1 MSAWELTNVTA
12 QLVLP
17 PGVFILLGLVGLAF
31 ARSHAKFGTT
41 LAAISL
47 VSLYLL
53 STSVVSKFLVQSLE
67 VPYSDPAAESNAM
80 AIVVLG
86 GGSYHRAPEYGGDTV
101 ANASLERV
109 RYAAHLHKRTGK
121 PLLVTSGNPV
131 GGETS
136 EAEQMKHALRDFGAP
151 VKWVETRSN
160 NTWENARFTQTVLKK
175 AGVQSVYLV
184 TNAWHMPRAK
194 LAFERAGLQVIP
206 APMGYHTRVRL
217 GPLDFVPNANA
228 LAESYIFFHEVLGT
242 VWYRLKFDL
251 GR

>member
-31 ARSHAKFGTT
+31 ARSHAKFGAALT
-41 LAAISL
+41 AISL
-47 VSLYLL
+47 VSLYVL

-67 VPYSDPAAESNAM
+67 VPYSDPAAETSAM

-86 GGSYHRAPEYGGDTV
+86 GGSYHAAPEYGADTV
-101 ANASLERV
+101 AKASLERA
-109 RYAAHLHKRTGK
+109 RYAAYLHKRTAK
-121 PLLVTSGNPV
+121 PILATSGNPA

-136 EAEQMKHALRDFGAP
+136 EAEQIKQVLRDFGVG
-151 VKWVETRSN
+151 VKWVESRSN
-160 NTWENARFTQTVLKK
+160 NTLENARMTQAILKK

-184 TNAWHMPRAK
+184 TNAWHMPRAR

-217 GPLDFVPNANA
+217 TALDFIPSAGAMN
-228 LAESYIFFHEVLGT
+228 ETYIFFHEVLGT

>member
-12 QLVLP
+12 QLLLP
-17 PGVFILLGLVGLAF
+17 PGIFILLGLLGIAF
-31 ARSHAKFGTT
+31 GRSHAKFGTALT
-41 LAAISL
+41 AISL
-47 VSLYLL
+47 LSLLVL
-53 STSVVSKFLVQSLE
+53 STSVVSKYLVQSLE
-67 VPYSDPAAESNAM
+67 APYSDPAADTSAM

-86 GGSYHRAPEYGGDTV
+86 GGSYHRAPEYGADTV
-101 ANASLERV
+101 SRASLERA

-121 PLLVTSGNPV
+121 PVLVTSGNPA

-136 EAEQMKHALRDFGAP
+136 EAEQLKQVLRDFGVA
-151 VKWVETRSN
+151 VKWVESNSN
-160 NTWENARFTQTVLKK
+160 NTLENARMTQAVLKK

-194 LAFERAGLQVIP
+194 LAFERAGLHVVP

-217 GPLDFVPNANA
+217 TALDFVPHASA

-242 VWYRLKFDL
+242 VWYRLKSDL

>member
-1 MSAWELTNVTA
+1 MSAWELTNITA

-31 ARSHAKFGTT
+31 ARSHAKFGTA

-67 VPYSDPAAESNAM
+67 VPYSDPAGDSTAM

-86 GGSYHRAPEYGGDTV
+86 GGTYHRAPEYGADTV
-101 ANASLERV
+101 SRASLERV

-121 PLLVTSGNPV
+121 PILVTSGNPA

-136 EAEQMKHALRDFGAP
+136 EAEQMKQVLRDFGAT
-151 VKWVETRSN
+151 VKWVEAGSN
-160 NTWENARFTQTVLKK
+160 NTLENARLTQVILRK
-175 AGVQSVYLV
+175 AGVRSVYIV

-194 LAFERAGLQVIP
+194 LAFERAGLHVIP

-217 GPLDFVPNANA
+217 GPLDFVPQANA

>member
-12 QLVLP
+12 QLILP
-17 PGVFILLGLVGLAF
+17 PGIFILLGLLGLVF
-31 ARSHAKFGTT
+31 ARSHAKFGTA
-41 LAAISL
+41 LAAASL

-53 STSVVSKFLVQSLE
+53 STPVVSKYLVQSLE
-67 VPYSDPAAESNAM
+67 VPYADPAADASAM

-86 GGSYHRAPEYGGDTV
+86 GGSYHRAPEYAGDTV
-101 ANASLERV
+101 SKASLERV

-121 PLLVTSGNPV
+121 PILVTSGNPV
-131 GGETS
+131 EGESS
-136 EAEQMKHALRDFGAP
+136 EAEQMKQVLRDFGVA
-151 VKWVETRSN
+151 VKWSESHSN
-160 NTWENARFTQTVLKK
+160 NTLENARMSQAILKK
-175 AGVQSVYLV
+175 AGVQSVYVV

-194 LAFERAGLQVIP
+194 LAFERAGLRVVP

-217 GPLDFVPNANA
+217 RLLDFVPNANA
-228 LAESYIFFHEVLGT
+228 LAESHIFFHEVLGS